1 MLLSC
6 LLKSLSNKSI
16 KTGGNSKLVEKFGE
30 ARVIINNH
38 STPGCP
44 KYFLDTGSSIREIT
58 AHNIDDILQA
68 LNRIQDLIQDSVEA
82 EKLLQ
87 SRRQDI
93 VNTIGAI
100 SWQADNNIQC
110 IIQHISELV
119 EATKHELYEE
129 DERMAEPIDSA
140 IPHF

>member
-1 MLLSC
+1 M
-6 LLKSLSNKSI
+6 
-16 KTGGNSKLVEKFGE
+16 VEKFGE
-30 ARVIINNH
+30 ARVIIKNH
-38 STPGCP
+38 STPGRT
-44 KYFLDTGSSIREIT
+44 KYFLETGSSIREVN
-58 AHNIDDILQA
+58 AHNIDDILRA
-68 LNRIQDLIQDSVEA
+68 LNRIKDLIQDSVEA

-100 SWQADNNIQC
+100 SWQADSNIQC

-129 DERMAEPIDSA
+129 DERMAEPIDPA